1 MAFDDKSVNIA
12 DYGAIY
18 WAEVGTA
25 MPTNGIKAFNID
37 DDTVTVGSG
46 ETQKTW
52 NNFGHTSANNM
63 VEVNLDFG
71 SAEAKRTWQRKNF
84 RNAYGE
90 SSGSIS
96 AKLLQM
102 NKETLQLVFNAT
114 FKDGMLGAKLG
125 SDPKR
130 LALVVVFQETAADN
144 DESRRGLYLP
154 KVAIRPDG
162 GPQLSTDDFVEQGFT
177 GDIEDPG
184 ADGFPF
190 YLLGP
195 WTD

>member
-18 WAEVGTA
+18 WAEVGTEI
-25 MPTNGIKAFNID
+25 PTGNIKAFNID

-52 NNFGHTSANNM
+52 NNFGHTSANSM

-71 SAEAKRTWQRKNF
+71 TAEQKRTWQRKNF

-114 FKDGMLGAKLG
+114 LNNGMLGAKLS

-130 LALVVVFQETAADN
+130 LALVVVFQETTVDD

-162 GPQLSTDDFVEQGFT
+162 GPKLSTDDFVEQGFI

-184 ADGFPF
+184 NGGFPF

-195 WTD
+195 WE